1 MLSYQ
6 INLSNQTLTVS
17 DMSRVIYQELGF
29 TSTNAEI
36 LYNIAGKQDQGFMYQ
51 DHLEVYIIKRQLAM
65 VA

>member
-17 DMSRVIYQELGF
+17 NMSRVVYQELGF
-29 TSTNAEI
+29 NYTNAEI
-36 LYNIAGKQDQGFMYQ
+36 LHNIVGKQDQGFMYQ
-51 DHLEVYIIKRQLAM
+51 DHLDVYIVKRQLAM